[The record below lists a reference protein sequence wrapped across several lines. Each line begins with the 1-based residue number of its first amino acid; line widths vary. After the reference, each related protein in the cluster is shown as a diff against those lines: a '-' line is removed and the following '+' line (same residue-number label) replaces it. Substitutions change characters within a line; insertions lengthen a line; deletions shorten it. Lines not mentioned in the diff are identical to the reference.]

1 MNNRRVLLVGD
12 GSREPVRRSAREL
25 AARLSGLAEVVGEH
39 LALSEPLPKGEV
51 DLAIVL
57 GGDGTMLWAARAL
70 APRGVPLAGVNTGKF
85 GFLAAFSLEGIV
97 EELPELLDG
106 SRQPGE
112 WLMLEVR
119 TSPGDVAA
127 AAARREPQGRSS
139 SLEAAVSAGE
149 FHSLAL
155 NDVVLTG
162 AQPARMVLIGLA
174 VDGEPVNTYA
184 GDGLTVSTPVGS
196 TAYSL
201 SAGGPIV
208 DPLLE
213 AMVVTPICA
222 HSLSNRPLVVPPQVR
237 LTITL
242 AGRAERGLLTVDGQ
256 EATTVTPGQAV
267 HVRRADVRARVFT
280 TASRTYFQTLRDK
293 LGWGGQPNY
302 AQGASA
308 D

>member
-1 MNNRRVLLVGD
+1 MNSRRVLLVGD
-12 GSREPVRRSAREL
+12 GSREAVRRSAREL
-25 AARLSGLAEVVGEH
+25 TARLSGEAQVVAEH
-39 LALSEPLPKGEV
+39 LTLARPVPDVEV

-70 APRGVPLAGVNTGKF
+70 AARGVPLAGVNTGKF
-85 GFLAAFSLEGIV
+85 GFLAAFSVDGMV
-97 EELPELLDG
+97 EELAELLDG
-106 SRQPGE
+106 SREARE

-119 TSPGDVAA
+119 AA
-127 AAARREPQGRSS
+127 GPT
-139 SLEAAVSAGE
+139 GE

-162 AQPARMVLIGLA
+162 AHPARMVLIGLS
-174 VDGEPVNTYA
+174 VDGEPVTTYA

-213 AMVVTPICA
+213 AMIVTPICA
-222 HSLSNRPLVVPPQVR
+222 HSLSNRPLVVPPEAH

-242 AGRAERGLLTVDGQ
+242 AGRAEQGMLTADGQ
-256 EATTVTPGQAV
+256 ETTAVTQGQAV
-267 HVRRADVRARVFT
+267 HVRRANVRARVFT
-280 TASRTYFQTLRDK
+280 TASRTYYQTLRDK

-302 AQGASA
+302 AQSASA

>member
-1 MNNRRVLLVGD
+1 MKSGRVLLVGD
-12 GSREPVRRSAREL
+12 GSRQPVRRAAKEL
-25 AARLSGLAEVVGEH
+25 TARLGGRAQVVAKH
-39 LALSEPLPKGEV
+39 LVLSEPIPEMEV

-70 APRGVPLAGVNTGKF
+70 APRGVPLAGVNAGKF
-85 GFLAAFSLEGIV
+85 GFLAAFSLEGMV
-97 EELPELLDG
+97 KELPELLDG
-106 SRQPGE
+106 SRQARE
-112 WLMLEVR
+112 WLMLEAQ
-119 TSPGDVAA
+119 AA
-127 AAARREPQGRSS
+127 G
-139 SLEAAVSAGE
+139 SAGE
-149 FHSLAL
+149 FRSLAL

-174 VDGEPVNTYA
+174 VDGECVTTYA
-184 GDGLTVSTPVGS
+184 GDGLAVSTPVGS

-222 HSLSNRPLVVPPQVR
+222 HSLSNRPLVVPAGAH

-242 AGRAERGLLTVDGQ
+242 AGRTERGILTADGQ
-256 EATTVTPGQAV
+256 ETTSVALDEPV
-267 HVRRADVRARVFT
+267 HVRRADVRARVFG
-280 TASRTYFQTLRDK
+280 TASRSYYETLRDK

-308 D
+308 Q

>member
-1 MNNRRVLLVGD
+1 
-12 GSREPVRRSAREL
+12 
-25 AARLSGLAEVVGEH
+25 VVGEH

-85 GFLAAFSLEGIV
+85 GFLAAFSVEGIV

-106 SRQPGE
+106 TRRPGE
-112 WLMLEVR
+112 WLMLEV
-119 TSPGDVAA
+119 G
-127 AAARREPQGRSS
+127 
-139 SLEAAVSAGE
+139 SAGSSGE
-149 FHSLAL
+149 FRSLAL

-174 VDGEPVNTYA
+174 VDGESVNTYA

-222 HSLSNRPLVVPPQVR
+222 HSLSNRPLVVPPEAQ

-242 AGRAERGLLTVDGQ
+242 VGRAEQGILTADGQ
-256 EATTVTPGQAV
+256 EATTVTAGQAV

-302 AQGASA
+302 AQSASA

>member
-1 MNNRRVLLVGD
+1 MNSRRVLLVGD
-12 GSREPVRRSAREL
+12 GTREVVRRSAREL
-25 AARLSGLAEVVGEH
+25 AARLSGEAQVVAEH
-39 LALSEPLPKGEV
+39 LTLSEPVPELEV

-70 APRGVPLAGVNTGKF
+70 AARGVPLAGVNTGKF
-85 GFLAAFSLEGIV
+85 GFLAAFSVDEMV
-97 EELPELLDG
+97 EEVAELLDG

-119 TSPGDVAA
+119 AGGST
-127 AAARREPQGRSS
+127 
-139 SLEAAVSAGE
+139 GE

-162 AQPARMVLIGLA
+162 AQPARMVLIGLT
-174 VDGEPVNTYA
+174 VNGEPVTTYA

-208 DPLLE
+208 NPLLD

-222 HSLSNRPLVVPPQVR
+222 HSLSNRPLVVPPEAH

-242 AGRAERGLLTVDGQ
+242 VGRAEQGILTADGQ
-256 EATTVTPGQAV
+256 EATTVTAGQAV
-267 HVRRADVRARVFT
+267 HVRRAEVRARVFS
-280 TASRTYFQTLRDK
+280 TASRTYYQTLRDK

-302 AQGASA
+302 AQSASA

>member
-1 MNNRRVLLVGD
+1 MKNGRVLLVGD
-12 GSREPVRRSAREL
+12 GSRQPVLRAAGEL
-25 AARLSGLAEVVGEH
+25 AARLSGRAEVVAQH
-39 LALSEPLPKGEV
+39 LALSQPVPEVKV

-97 EELPELLDG
+97 KELPELLDG
-106 SRQPGE
+106 TRRAAE
-112 WLMLEVR
+112 WLMLEVQ
-119 TSPGDVAA
+119 TAGA
-127 AAARREPQGRSS
+127 
-139 SLEAAVSAGE
+139 AGE
-149 FHSLAL
+149 FRSLAL

-174 VDGEPVNTYA
+174 VDGEPVTTYA
-184 GDGLTVSTPVGS
+184 GDGLAVSTPVGS

-208 DPLLE
+208 NPLLD

-222 HSLSNRPLVVPPQVR
+222 HSLSNRPLVVPPEAH

-242 AGRAERGLLTVDGQ
+242 AGRAERGILTADGQ
-256 EATTVTPGQAV
+256 EATAVAPGEAV
-267 HVRRADVRARVFT
+267 HVRRADVRARVFN
-280 TASRTYFQTLRDK
+280 TASRTYYETLRDK